1 MNAMRSDDG
10 NGPTGR
16 VGLVWVPDG
25 SLLTSASPDDG
36 SPADLIEIVAGEPTG
51 SPGETWSAMR
61 VGRGALDTRPAQG
74 RVGVASRHASHLE
87 ITLLLLAAR
96 ASEPSDAV
104 RPRRVTPAAR
114 RPISSRRPA
123 PLTVA
128 STRRI
133 PTVPARP
140 APVGMSRGKGV
151 RAA

>member
-16 VGLVWVPDG
+16 VVSAWVSDG
-25 SLLTSASPDDG
+25 SLASV
-36 SPADLIEIVAGEPTG
+36 SPAGRALADLIEIAPWEPTG

-87 ITLLLLAAR
+87 TALLLLAAR
-96 ASEPSDAV
+96 ASEPSDAA
-104 RPRRVTPAAR
+104 RPRPALPAAR
-114 RPISSRRPA
+114 RPLRSRRPA

-140 APVGMSRGKGV
+140 APDGMSRGKGV